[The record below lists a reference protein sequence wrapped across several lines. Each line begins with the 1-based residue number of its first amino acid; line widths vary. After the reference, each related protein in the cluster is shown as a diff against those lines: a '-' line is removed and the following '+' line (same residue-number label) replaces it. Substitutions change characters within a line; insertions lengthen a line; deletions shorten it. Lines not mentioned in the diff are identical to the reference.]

1 MIQSQNELKDGNW
14 SFWKHHK
21 SIIKVSTQYI
31 IFMSQ
36 TLAICDENWPKVKM
50 LFTENIQK
58 KEFVNESDLFDESGL
73 NDSFTKGTDSSF

>member
-14 SFWKHHK
+14 SFWKASQKYNK
-21 SIIKVSTQYI
+21 SVHTVYYIHESNVSYLWRKLT
-31 IFMSQ
+31 
-36 TLAICDENWPKVKM
+36 K

-58 KEFVNESDLFDESGL
+58 KEFLKESDLFDESGL